1 MSQALSNDSRVPGRH
16 LRVVMGILSL
26 VLLSACTV
34 GPDYV
39 RPEQEVGLSFK
50 AEKVAG
56 WVQARPG
63 DDLAK
68 GNWWERFNDPVLND
82 LMERLNAAN
91 QNIVQA
97 VARYDA
103 AKALSAQARS
113 GFFPVLGGGTAYDRS
128 GGSNRSGASQY
139 DVSGSL
145 NWEVDLWGKIRRQ
158 VQGQQAAQQASAAEL
173 ANVRLSMQSELA
185 QNYFTLR
192 MIDEQKRLLDRTL
205 EAYERS
211 LRMNQNRYAQGVSAR
226 GDVVAAMAQVN
237 NARAQAIDIEAE
249 RVRTE
254 NAIAVLTGQLPSS
267 VSIAQTAF
275 EVKLPA
281 IPVSVPATVLQRRP
295 DVASAERRVA
305 QANAE
310 IGVAQS
316 AWFPDLNLG
325 LSGGLQAA
333 TFSDWISS
341 PLNFW
346 SLGPSLAMTLLD
358 GGARSASIDYA
369 KASYQAEVAAYRQ
382 TVLTAL
388 QEVENAISTL
398 AVLNRELQVQ
408 LQALAASR
416 ESLQITRNQFNA
428 GLIDYLSVVQ
438 VEASAYSAERTA
450 LQLENQRLN
459 TTVDL
464 IKALGGGWSGQLTP

>member
-1 MSQALSNDSRVPGRH
+1 MSEALNHDSRVPGRH
-16 LRVVMGILSL
+16 FSLVAAMLSL
-26 VLLSACTV
+26 ALLSACTV

-39 RPEQEVGLSFK
+39 RPEQETGLSFK
-50 AEKVAG
+50 AEKVDG
-56 WVQARPG
+56 WVQASPG
-63 DDLAK
+63 DDLSK
-68 GNWWERFNDPVLND
+68 GNWWERFDEPVLNG
-82 LMERLNAAN
+82 LMAQLNIAN
-91 QNIVQA
+91 QNIAQA

-113 GFFPVLGGGTAYDRS
+113 GFFPVLGGGAGYDRS
-128 GGSNRSGASQY
+128 GGSDRSGASQY
-139 DVSGSL
+139 DLSGSL

-158 VQGQQAAQQASAAEL
+158 VQGQQAAQQASAADL
-173 ANVRLSMQSELA
+173 ANIRLSMQSELA

-192 MIDEQKRLLDRTL
+192 MIDEHKRLLERTL
-205 EAYERS
+205 QAYERS
-211 LRMNQNRYAQGVSAR
+211 LRTNQNRYAQGVSAR

-249 RVRTE
+249 RARTE

-267 VSIAQTAF
+267 VNLAPVAF
-275 EVKLPA
+275 EVTMPA

-305 QANAE
+305 QANAD

-316 AWFPDLNLG
+316 AWFPDLKLN

-346 SLGPSLAMTLLD
+346 SLGPALAMTLLD
-358 GGARSASIDYA
+358 GGARTASINYA
-369 KASYQAEVAAYRQ
+369 KASYQAEVAGYRQ

-388 QEVENAISTL
+388 QEVENAISVL
-398 AVLNRELQVQ
+398 AVLNRESEVQ
-408 LQALAASR
+408 LLALAASR
-416 ESLQITRNQFNA
+416 ESLQITRNQFEA

-464 IKALGGGWSGQLTP
+464 IKALGGGWRDQVTP

>member
-1 MSQALSNDSRVPGRH
+1 MSEALSNDSRFPGRYF
-16 LRVVMGILSL
+16 RWVATMLSL
-26 VLLSACTV
+26 ALLSACTV

-39 RPEQEVGLSFK
+39 RPVQETGLAYK
-50 AEKVAG
+50 AEKVDG

-63 DDLAK
+63 DDLSK
-68 GNWWERFNDPVLND
+68 GNWWERFNEPVLND
-82 LMERLNAAN
+82 LMKQLNASN
-91 QNIVQA
+91 QSIAQA

-103 AKALSAQARS
+103 ARALTAQARS
-113 GFFPVLGGGTAYDRS
+113 GFFPVLGSGAGYDRS
-128 GGSNRSGASQY
+128 GGSNRSGTSQY
-139 DVSGSL
+139 DLSGSL
-145 NWEVDLWGKIRRQ
+145 NWELDLWGKVRRQ
-158 VQGQQAAQQASAAEL
+158 AQGQEAAQQASAADL

-185 QNYFTLR
+185 RNYFNLR
-192 MIDEQKRLLDRTL
+192 MIDEHKRLLERTL
-205 EAYERS
+205 QAYERS
-211 LRMNQNRYAQGVSAR
+211 LRMNRNRYAQGVSAR

-249 RVRTE
+249 RARTE

-267 VSIAQTAF
+267 VNIAPVAF
-275 EVKLPA
+275 EVKVPA
-281 IPVSVPATVLQRRP
+281 IPVSVPATLLQRRP
-295 DVASAERRVA
+295 DVAAAERKVA
-305 QANAE
+305 QANAD

-316 AWFPDLNLG
+316 AWFPDLKLN

-346 SLGPSLAMTLLD
+346 SLGPALAMTLLD
-358 GGARSASIDYA
+358 GGARAANINYA
-369 KASYQAEVAAYRQ
+369 KASYQAEVAGYRQ

-388 QEVENAISTL
+388 QEVEDAISTL
-398 AVLNRELQVQ
+398 GVLNREIKVQ
-408 LQALAASR
+408 QQALAASR
-416 ESLQITRNQFNA
+416 ESLQITRNQFEA

-438 VEASAYSAERTA
+438 VETAAYSAERTA

-464 IKALGGGWSGQLTP
+464 IKALGGGWSESLTP

>member
-1 MSQALSNDSRVPGRH
+1 MSEALSSNSRAVARH
-16 LRVVMGILSL
+16 SRLFAAMLAL

-39 RPEQEVGLSFK
+39 RPAQETGLAYK
-50 AEKVAG
+50 AEKVDG

-63 DDLAK
+63 DDLSK
-68 GNWWERFNDPVLND
+68 GNWWERFSEPVLNG
-82 LMERLNAAN
+82 LMTQLNASN
-91 QNIVQA
+91 QNIAQA

-103 AKALSAQARS
+103 ARALSAQARS
-113 GFFPVLGGGTAYDRS
+113 GFFPVLGSGAGYDRS
-128 GGSNRSGASQY
+128 GGSNRSGSSQY
-139 DVSGSL
+139 DLSGSL
-145 NWEVDLWGKIRRQ
+145 NWELDLWGKIRRQ
-158 VQGQQAAQQASAAEL
+158 VQGQQAAQQASEADL

-185 QNYFTLR
+185 QSYFTLR
-192 MIDEQKRLLDRTL
+192 MIDEQKRLLERTL
-205 EAYERS
+205 QAYERS

-249 RVRTE
+249 RARTE
-254 NAIAVLTGQLPSS
+254 NAIAVLIGQLPAS
-267 VSIAQTAF
+267 VNIAPMAF
-275 EVKLPA
+275 EVTVPA
-281 IPVSVPATVLQRRP
+281 VPVSVPSTLLQRRP

-305 QANAE
+305 QANAD

-316 AWFPDLNLG
+316 AWFPDLRLN

-333 TFSDWISS
+333 TFSDWVSS

-346 SLGPSLAMTLLD
+346 SLGPALAMTLFD
-358 GGARSASIDYA
+358 GGARTASINYA
-369 KASYQAEVAAYRQ
+369 KASYQAEVAGYRQ

-388 QEVENAISTL
+388 QEVETAMSTL
-398 AVLNRELQVQ
+398 SVLNRELEVQ
-408 LQALAASR
+408 LLALTASR
-416 ESLQITRNQFNA
+416 ESLQITRNQFEA

-438 VEASAYSAERTA
+438 VETSAYAAERTA

-459 TTVDL
+459 TAVEL
-464 IKALGGGWSGQLTP
+464 IKALGGGWREQVTP

>member
-1 MSQALSNDSRVPGRH
+1 MSEALSSNSRAVARH
-16 LRVVMGILSL
+16 SRLFAAMLAL

-39 RPEQEVGLSFK
+39 RPAQETGLAYK
-50 AEKVAG
+50 AEKVDG

-63 DDLAK
+63 DDLSK
-68 GNWWERFNDPVLND
+68 GNWWERFSEPVLNG
-82 LMERLNAAN
+82 LMTQLNASN
-91 QNIVQA
+91 QNIAQA

-103 AKALSAQARS
+103 ARALSAQARS
-113 GFFPVLGGGTAYDRS
+113 GFFPVLGSGAGYDRS
-128 GGSNRSGASQY
+128 GGSNRSGSSQY
-139 DVSGSL
+139 DLSGSL
-145 NWEVDLWGKIRRQ
+145 NWELDLWGKIRRQ
-158 VQGQQAAQQASAAEL
+158 VQGQQAAQQASAADL

-185 QNYFTLR
+185 QSYFTLR
-192 MIDEQKRLLDRTL
+192 MIDEQKRLLERTL
-205 EAYERS
+205 QAYERS

-249 RVRTE
+249 RARTE
-254 NAIAVLTGQLPSS
+254 NAIAVLTGQLPAS
-267 VSIAQTAF
+267 VNIAPMAF
-275 EVKLPA
+275 EVTVPA
-281 IPVSVPATVLQRRP
+281 VPVSVPSTLLQRRP

-305 QANAE
+305 QANAD

-316 AWFPDLNLG
+316 AWFPDLRLN

-333 TFSDWISS
+333 TFSDWVSS

-346 SLGPSLAMTLLD
+346 SLGPALAMTLFD
-358 GGARSASIDYA
+358 GGARTASINYA
-369 KASYQAEVAAYRQ
+369 KASYQAEVAGYRQ

-388 QEVENAISTL
+388 QEVETAMSTL
-398 AVLNRELQVQ
+398 SVLNRELEVQ
-408 LQALAASR
+408 LLALTASR
-416 ESLQITRNQFNA
+416 ESLQITRNQFEA

-438 VEASAYSAERTA
+438 VETSAYAAERTA

-459 TTVDL
+459 TAVEL
-464 IKALGGGWSGQLTP
+464 IKALGGGWREQVTP

>member
-1 MSQALSNDSRVPGRH
+1 MSEALNHDSRVPGRH
-16 LRVVMGILSL
+16 FSLVAAMLSL
-26 VLLSACTV
+26 ALLSACTV

-39 RPEQEVGLSFK
+39 RPEQETGLSFK
-50 AEKVAG
+50 AEKVDG
-56 WVQARPG
+56 WVQASPG
-63 DDLAK
+63 DDLSK
-68 GNWWERFNDPVLND
+68 GNWWERFDEPVLNG
-82 LMERLNAAN
+82 LMAQLNIAN
-91 QNIVQA
+91 QNIAQA

-113 GFFPVLGGGTAYDRS
+113 GFFPVLGGGAGYDRS
-128 GGSNRSGASQY
+128 GGSDRSGASQY
-139 DVSGSL
+139 DLSGSL

-158 VQGQQAAQQASAAEL
+158 VQGQQAAQQASAADL
-173 ANVRLSMQSELA
+173 ANIRLSMQSELA

-192 MIDEQKRLLDRTL
+192 MIDEHKRLLERTL
-205 EAYERS
+205 QAYERS
-211 LRMNQNRYAQGVSAR
+211 LRTNQNRYAQGVSAR

-249 RVRTE
+249 RARTE

-267 VSIAQTAF
+267 VNLAPVAF
-275 EVKLPA
+275 EVTMPA

-305 QANAE
+305 QANAD

-316 AWFPDLNLG
+316 AWFPDLKLN

-346 SLGPSLAMTLLD
+346 SLGPALAMTLLD
-358 GGARSASIDYA
+358 GGARTASINYA
-369 KASYQAEVAAYRQ
+369 KASYQAEVAGYRQ

-388 QEVENAISTL
+388 QEVENAISAL
-398 AVLNRELQVQ
+398 AVLNRESEVQ
-408 LQALAASR
+408 LLALAASR
-416 ESLQITRNQFNA
+416 ESLQITRNQFEA

-464 IKALGGGWSGQLTP
+464 IKALGGGWRDQVTP

>member
-1 MSQALSNDSRVPGRH
+1 MSEALSNDSRFPGRYF
-16 LRVVMGILSL
+16 RWVATMLSL
-26 VLLSACTV
+26 ALLSACTV

-39 RPEQEVGLSFK
+39 RPVQETGLAYK
-50 AEKVAG
+50 AEKVDG

-63 DDLAK
+63 DDLSK
-68 GNWWERFNDPVLND
+68 GNWWERFNEPVLND
-82 LMERLNAAN
+82 LMKQLNASN
-91 QNIVQA
+91 QSIAQA

-103 AKALSAQARS
+103 ARALTAQARS
-113 GFFPVLGGGTAYDRS
+113 DFFPVLGSGAGYDRS
-128 GGSNRSGASQY
+128 GGSNRSGTSQY
-139 DVSGSL
+139 DLSGSL
-145 NWEVDLWGKIRRQ
+145 NWELDLWGKVRRQ
-158 VQGQQAAQQASAAEL
+158 VQGQEAAQQASAADL

-185 QNYFTLR
+185 RNYFNLR
-192 MIDEQKRLLDRTL
+192 MIDEHKRLLERTL
-205 EAYERS
+205 QAYERS
-211 LRMNQNRYAQGVSAR
+211 LRMNRNRYAQGVSAR

-249 RVRTE
+249 RARTE

-267 VSIAQTAF
+267 VNIAPVAF
-275 EVKLPA
+275 EVKVPA
-281 IPVSVPATVLQRRP
+281 IPVSVPATLLQRRP
-295 DVASAERRVA
+295 DVAAAERKVA
-305 QANAE
+305 QANAD

-316 AWFPDLNLG
+316 AWFPDLKLN

-346 SLGPSLAMTLLD
+346 SLGPALAMTLLD
-358 GGARSASIDYA
+358 GGARAANINYA
-369 KASYQAEVAAYRQ
+369 KASYQAEVAGYRQ

-388 QEVENAISTL
+388 QEVEDAISTL
-398 AVLNRELQVQ
+398 GVLNREIKVQ
-408 LQALAASR
+408 QQALAASR
-416 ESLQITRNQFNA
+416 ESLQITRNQFEA

-438 VEASAYSAERTA
+438 VETAAYSAERTA

-464 IKALGGGWSGQLTP
+464 IKALGGGWSESLTP

>member
-1 MSQALSNDSRVPGRH
+1 MSEALSNDSRVPGRH
-16 LRVVMGILSL
+16 FSWVAAMLALA
-26 VLLSACTV
+26 LLSACTV

-39 RPEQEVGLSFK
+39 RPAQELGLSYK
-50 AEKVAG
+50 AEKVDG

-63 DDLAK
+63 DDLSK
-68 GNWWERFNDPVLND
+68 GNWWERFNEPVLNG
-82 LMERLNAAN
+82 LMAQLNASN
-91 QNIVQA
+91 QNIAQA

-103 AKALSAQARS
+103 ARVLTTQTRS
-113 GFFPVLGGGTAYDRS
+113 GFFPVLGAGAGYDRS
-128 GGSNRSGASQY
+128 GGSNRPGTSQY
-139 DVSGSL
+139 DLSGSL
-145 NWEVDLWGKIRRQ
+145 NWELDLWGKVRRQ
-158 VQGQQAAQQASAAEL
+158 VQGQQAAQQASAADL

-192 MIDEQKRLLDRTL
+192 MIDEQKRLLERTL
-205 EAYERS
+205 QAYERS
-211 LRMNQNRYAQGVSAR
+211 LQMNQNRYAQGVSAR

-249 RVRTE
+249 RARTE

-267 VSIAQTAF
+267 VNIAPVAF
-275 EVKLPA
+275 EVKVPA
-281 IPVSVPATVLQRRP
+281 IPVSVPATLLQRRP

-305 QANAE
+305 QANAD

-316 AWFPDLNLG
+316 AWFPDLNLS

-346 SLGPSLAMTLLD
+346 SLGPALAMTLLD
-358 GGARSASIDYA
+358 GGARSASINYA
-369 KASYQAEVAAYRQ
+369 KASYQAEVAGYRQ

-398 AVLNRELQVQ
+398 SVLNRELKVQ

-416 ESLQITRNQFNA
+416 ESLQITRNQFAA

-438 VEASAYSAERTA
+438 VEASAYAAERTA

-464 IKALGGGWSGQLTP
+464 IKALGGGWSEPLTP

>member
-1 MSQALSNDSRVPGRH
+1 MSEALSNDSRFPGRYF
-16 LRVVMGILSL
+16 RWVATMLSL
-26 VLLSACTV
+26 ALLSACTV

-39 RPEQEVGLSFK
+39 RPVQETGLAYK
-50 AEKVAG
+50 AEKVDG

-63 DDLAK
+63 DDLSK
-68 GNWWERFNDPVLND
+68 GNWWERFNEPVLND
-82 LMERLNAAN
+82 LMKQLNASN
-91 QNIVQA
+91 QSIVQA

-103 AKALSAQARS
+103 ARALTAQARS
-113 GFFPVLGGGTAYDRS
+113 DFFPVLGSGAGYDRS
-128 GGSNRSGASQY
+128 GGSNRSGTSQY
-139 DVSGSL
+139 DLSGSL
-145 NWEVDLWGKIRRQ
+145 NWELDLWGKVRRQ
-158 VQGQQAAQQASAAEL
+158 VQGQEAAQQASAADL

-185 QNYFTLR
+185 RNYFNLR
-192 MIDEQKRLLDRTL
+192 MIDEHKRLLERTL
-205 EAYERS
+205 QAYERS
-211 LRMNQNRYAQGVSAR
+211 LRMNRNRYAQGVSAR

-249 RVRTE
+249 RARTE

-267 VSIAQTAF
+267 VNIAPVAF
-275 EVKLPA
+275 EVKVPA
-281 IPVSVPATVLQRRP
+281 IPVSVPATLLQRRP
-295 DVASAERRVA
+295 DVAAAERKVA
-305 QANAE
+305 QANAD

-316 AWFPDLNLG
+316 AWFPDLKLN

-346 SLGPSLAMTLLD
+346 SLGPALAMTLLD
-358 GGARSASIDYA
+358 GGARAANINYA
-369 KASYQAEVAAYRQ
+369 KASYQAEVAGYRQ

-388 QEVENAISTL
+388 QEVEDAISTL
-398 AVLNRELQVQ
+398 GVLNREIKVQ
-408 LQALAASR
+408 QQALAASR
-416 ESLQITRNQFNA
+416 ESLQITRNQFEA

-438 VEASAYSAERTA
+438 VETAAYSAERTA

-464 IKALGGGWSGQLTP
+464 IKALGGGWSESLTP